1 MAVSQPTT
9 GSTVMA
15 RLGLQSL
22 CKGTEHC
29 SFRLAAGELPKP
41 VLFSGDAV
49 FPIDRSDSVPALPT
63 AIDCGR
69 SRCVDAYLGFVLAN
83 WQSQR
88 KRSRRIEQREN
99 ERSGRTGCF

>member
-1 MAVSQPTT
+1 MAVSQPAT

-15 RLGLQSL
+15 RLGQQLR
-22 CKGTEHC
+22 KGTEHR
-29 SFRLAAGELPKP
+29 SFRLAAGEHSKP

-83 WQSQR
+83 WQSKR

-99 ERSGRTGCF
+99 EQSKRTKCF